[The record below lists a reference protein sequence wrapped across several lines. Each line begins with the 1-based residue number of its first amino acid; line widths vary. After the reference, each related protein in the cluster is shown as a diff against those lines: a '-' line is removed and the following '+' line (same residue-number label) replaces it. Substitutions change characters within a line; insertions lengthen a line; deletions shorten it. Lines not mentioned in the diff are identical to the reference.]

1 MKRVMVL
8 IDKWRKKRRI
18 RKVCKAF
25 GYNCSE
31 CIHQEHNFEGII
43 FRGTK
48 CRLEDAWKD

>member
-8 IDKWRKKRRI
+8 INKWRKKQRI

-31 CIHQEHNFEGII
+31 CIYHEHIFEGII

-48 CRLEDAWKD
+48 CRLEDA

>member
-8 IDKWRKKRRI
+8 INKWRKKRRI
-18 RKVCKAF
+18 RKVCKAS

-31 CIHQEHNFEGII
+31 CIHHEHIFEGVI

-48 CRLEDAWKD
+48 CRLEDA